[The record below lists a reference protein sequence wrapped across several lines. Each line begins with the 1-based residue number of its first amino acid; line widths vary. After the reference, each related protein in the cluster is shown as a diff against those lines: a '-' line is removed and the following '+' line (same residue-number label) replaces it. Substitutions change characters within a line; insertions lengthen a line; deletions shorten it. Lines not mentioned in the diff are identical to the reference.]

1 MVSFSNMDGAHCDS
15 VVDHY
20 TLPSN
25 SIQMDVKV
33 PVQPSN
39 FDPLQKGALMGAST
53 FMEQD
58 KNHSNQ
64 CNYKTKSIPSPGTT
78 IQRTQPMAG
87 FLLLGKRQCVYLSLL
102 WQSIVLRPDFLRLY
116 AQLLSD
122 QPFPLASALLAHF
135 PV

>member
-64 CNYKTKSIPSPGTT
+64 CNYKTKSIPSPGTKFIST
-78 IQRTQPMAG
+78 DLHGGPFLHSAPAKIRTSRIIRFHRTPSNSTCIK
-87 FLLLGKRQCVYLSLL
+87 FLVRVHMR
-102 WQSIVLRPDFLRLY
+102 V
-116 AQLLSD
+116 
-122 QPFPLASALLAHF
+122 
-135 PV
+135 

>member
-78 IQRTQPMAG
+78 IQSRLVRFA
-87 FLLLGKRQCVYLSLL
+87 RCN
-102 WQSIVLRPDFLRLY
+102 PDG
-116 AQLLSD
+116 
-122 QPFPLASALLAHF
+122 HEGE
-135 PV
+135 PVKTRCNAVTCG

>member
-78 IQRTQPMAG
+78 ILFLCLPMNSYIVVIQQVG
-87 FLLLGKRQCVYLSLL
+87 VKVFLIRFDLSLRIRKIRG
-102 WQSIVLRPDFLRLY
+102 QITGHSVR
-116 AQLLSD
+116 
-122 QPFPLASALLAHF
+122 
-135 PV
+135 

>member
-64 CNYKTKSIPSPGTT
+64 CNYKTKSIPSPGTKFISTDLYGGPFLHSKPAKINAST
-78 IQRTQPMAG
+78 I
-87 FLLLGKRQCVYLSLL
+87 S
-102 WQSIVLRPDFLRLY
+102 
-116 AQLLSD
+116 
-122 QPFPLASALLAHF
+122 
-135 PV
+135 

>member
-64 CNYKTKSIPSPGTT
+64 CNYKTKSIPSPGTNIHKASLKSGAFSFLSYGRFLVVAT
-78 IQRTQPMAG
+78 RYFLAG
-87 FLLLGKRQCVYLSLL
+87 FFTIFADVRY
-102 WQSIVLRPDFLRLY
+102 F
-116 AQLLSD
+116 
-122 QPFPLASALLAHF
+122 
-135 PV
+135 

>member
-64 CNYKTKSIPSPGTT
+64 CNYKTKSIPSPGTKFIST
-78 IQRTQPMAG
+78 DLHGGP
-87 FLLLGKRQCVYLSLL
+87 FLHSNPAEINTS
-102 WQSIVLRPDFLRLY
+102 SI
-116 AQLLSD
+116 
-122 QPFPLASALLAHF
+122 H
-135 PV
+135 

>member
-58 KNHSNQ
+58 KNHFNQ

-78 IQRTQPMAG
+78 
-87 FLLLGKRQCVYLSLL
+87 YLKK
-102 WQSIVLRPDFLRLY
+102 P
-116 AQLLSD
+116 A
-122 QPFPLASALLAHF
+122 
-135 PV
+135 

>member
-64 CNYKTKSIPSPGTT
+64 CNYKTKSIPSPGTKFIST
-78 IQRTQPMAG
+78 DLHGGPFFVSERHNLSVLPTNQFYRTQPD
-87 FLLLGKRQCVYLSLL
+87 SPHINP
-102 WQSIVLRPDFLRLY
+102 IVW
-116 AQLLSD
+116 
-122 QPFPLASALLAHF
+122 
-135 PV
+135 V